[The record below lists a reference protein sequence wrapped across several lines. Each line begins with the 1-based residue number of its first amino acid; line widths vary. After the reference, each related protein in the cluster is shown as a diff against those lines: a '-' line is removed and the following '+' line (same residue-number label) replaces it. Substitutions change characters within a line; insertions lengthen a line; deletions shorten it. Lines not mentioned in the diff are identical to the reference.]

1 LAVIQLRLARHILRF
16 TFHAFTF
23 YVFTFYVP
31 LATEGPMTIRVLKD
45 KRIILGVTGGVAAYK
60 AAYLASRLTQAGA
73 LVDVVMTE
81 AATRFIAPLTFQSVT
96 RRAVYTDMFE
106 LAAGDSPDEVRI
118 PHIAL
123 AKSADL
129 LLVAPATG
137 NTLAKL
143 AHGLADNLLTA
154 IALATLAPSLVAPAM
169 ESDMWAHPATQANV
183 ATLRERGVTFVGPA
197 AGHLAS
203 GAQGLGRMSEPEEI
217 LEMARAV
224 LGREGDLAGRRVLV
238 SAGGTREAIDPVRF
252 ISNHS
257 SGKMGYAL
265 ALAARDR
272 GAHVTLVTA
281 PTCLPD
287 PLGVETVH
295 VESAADMRDAV
306 LAACQAADALVMAAA
321 VADYRPLESAG
332 QKIKKTEN
340 ELILQL
346 SRTPDILAEVARL
359 REVGRGPQVVV
370 GFAAETQDLLAN
382 ARDKLE
388 RKRLDFIAA
397 NDVSA
402 ADAGFGVDTNRV
414 TLLSADG
421 EVEALPLI
429 SKDEVAHRIWD
440 RVCRLL

>member
-1 LAVIQLRLARHILRF
+1 
-16 TFHAFTF
+16 
-23 YVFTFYVP
+23 
-31 LATEGPMTIRVLKD
+31 MTIPVLKD
-45 KRIILGVTGGVAAYK
+45 RRITLGVTGGVAAYK
-60 AAYLASRLTQAGA
+60 AAFLASRLTQAGA
-73 LVDVVMTE
+73 IVDVVMTK
-81 AATRFIAPLTFQSVT
+81 AATRFVTPLTFQAVT

-106 LAAGDSPDEVRI
+106 LTAGERPDEVQI

-129 LLVAPATG
+129 LLIAPATG

-143 AHGLADNLLTA
+143 AQGLADNLLTA
-154 IALATLAPSLVAPAM
+154 IALATPVPFLIAPAM
-169 ESDMWAHPATQANV
+169 ESDMWANPVTQANA
-183 ATLRERGVTFVGPA
+183 ATLRERGAIFVGPG

-203 GAQGLGRMSEPEEI
+203 GAEGVGRMSEPEEI
-217 LEMARAV
+217 LEMVRVV
-224 LGREGDLAGRRVLV
+224 LGQAGDLAGRRVV
-238 SAGGTREAIDPVRF
+238 ISAGGTREAIDPVRF

-272 GAHVTLVTA
+272 GAQVTLVTA

-287 PLGVETVH
+287 PVGVETVH

-306 LAACQAADALVMAAA
+306 LSASDGADALVMAAA
-321 VADYRPLESAG
+321 VADYRPLERAG
-332 QKIKKTEN
+332 QKIKKTEG

-346 SRTPDILAEVARL
+346 GRTPDILAEVARL
-359 REVGRGPQVVV
+359 REAGRGPQVAV

-382 ARDKLE
+382 ARAKLE
-388 RKRLDFIAA
+388 RKRLDLVAA

-402 ADAGFGVDTNRV
+402 AGAGFGVDTNRV
-414 TLLSADG
+414 TLLSPDG
-421 EVEALPLI
+421 GVEALPLM

-440 RVCRLL
+440 RVCQLL